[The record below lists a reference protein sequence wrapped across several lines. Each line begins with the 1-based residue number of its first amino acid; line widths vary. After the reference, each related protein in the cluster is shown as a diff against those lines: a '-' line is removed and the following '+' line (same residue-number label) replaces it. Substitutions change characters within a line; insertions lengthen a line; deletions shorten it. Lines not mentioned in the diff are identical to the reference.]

1 MGRKSAKIAGKKG
14 AADRARS
21 LIYTKALKEVTI
33 SAKSGGPDV
42 ESNFSLKVAID
53 RCKKANVPKDNIDR
67 AIKKGLGNDQADWKD
82 VNYEGYGPDGIA
94 IFVEAA
100 TDNVT
105 RTIANVR
112 SYFNKKGGSLGKE
125 GCLQFVFERKA
136 MFTVKAEGLDPD
148 ELMMELI
155 DAGAEEV
162 EKEDDEIII
171 QGEVESFGAIYN
183 KLEEMGIEIEDS
195 ALERLPLN
203 TKPADSKETYETVVT
218 IVELCE
224 DDDDVS
230 KVYHNMEYSEE
241 FSE

>member
-1 MGRKSAKIAGKKG
+1 MGRKSAKIANKKG
-14 AADRARS
+14 AADRQRS
-21 LIYTKALKEVTI
+21 LMFTKALKEVTI
-33 SAKSGGPDV
+33 ASKQGGPDIDT
-42 ESNFSLKVAID
+42 NFSLKVAVD
-53 RCKKANVPKDNIDR
+53 RCKKCNVPKDNIDR
-67 AIKKGLGNDQADWKD
+67 AIKKGQGSDQADWKE

-94 IFVEAA
+94 IFVEAN

-136 MFTVKAEGLDPD
+136 VFTIKDDGQDLDD
-148 ELMMELI
+148 LTLELI

-162 EKEDDEIII
+162 EREDGEIII
-171 QGEVESFGAIYN
+171 QGEVEAFGDIYK
-183 KLEEMGIEIEDS
+183 KLEELNIEIEDS

-203 TKPADSKETYETVVT
+203 KKDASSKEVYDTVAT

-230 KVYHNMEYSEE
+230 KVYHNMEYNEE
-241 FSE
+241 FNQ

>member
-21 LIYTKALKEVTI
+21 LIYTKTLKEVTI
-33 SAKSGGPDV
+33 AAKNGGEDI
-42 ESNFSLKVAID
+42 ESNFALKVAVD

-67 AIKKGLGNDQADWKD
+67 AIKKGMGNDQADWKD
-82 VNYEGYGPDGIA
+82 VNYEGYGPEGIA

-136 MFTVKAEGLDPD
+136 MFTIKDEGQDVD

-162 EKEDDEIII
+162 EKEDGEIII
-171 QGEVESFGAIYN
+171 QGEVEAFGDIYK
-183 KLEEMGIEIEDS
+183 KLEELKIEIEES
-195 ALERLPLN
+195 SLERLPLN
-203 TKPADSKETYETVVT
+203 TKAASSKEVYEVVAT

-224 DDDDVS
+224 DDGDVS
-230 KVYHNMEYSEE
+230 KVYHNMDFSEE
-241 FSE
+241 FSG

>member
-21 LIYTKALKEVTI
+21 LIYTKALKDVTI
-33 SAKSGGPDV
+33 SAKQGGPDI

-53 RCKKANVPKDNIDR
+53 RCKKANVPRDNIER
-67 AIKKGLGNDQADWKD
+67 AIKKGMGNDQADWKD
-82 VNYEGYGPDGIA
+82 VSYEGYGPDGIA
-94 IFVEAA
+94 IFVDAA

-136 MFTVKAEGLDPD
+136 MFTIKDSGQDLD
-148 ELMMELI
+148 ELTMELI
-155 DAGAEEV
+155 DVGAEEV
-162 EKEDDEIII
+162 EKEDGEIII
-171 QGEVESFGAIYN
+171 QGEVESFGGIYK
-183 KLEEMGIEIEDS
+183 KLEELGLEIEES
-195 ALERLPLN
+195 SLERLPLN
-203 TKPADSKETYETVVT
+203 TKAASTKEIYETVVT

-230 KVYHNMEYSEE
+230 TVYHNMDYSEE
-241 FSE
+241 FSS

>member
-33 SAKSGGPDV
+33 SAKQGGPEI

-136 MFTVKAEGLDPD
+136 MFTIKAEGLDPD

>member
-33 SAKSGGPDV
+33 SAKQGGEDI
-42 ESNFSLKVAID
+42 ESNFTLKVAID

-67 AIKKGLGNDQADWKD
+67 AIKKGMGNDQADWKE

-105 RTIANVR
+105 RTIANIR

-136 MFTVKAEGLDPD
+136 MFTIKDNGQDLDD
-148 ELMMELI
+148 LTLELI
-155 DAGAEEV
+155 DAGAEEI
-162 EKEDDEIII
+162 EREDGEIII
-171 QGEVESFGAIYN
+171 QSEVEAFGDIYK
-183 KLEEMGIEIEDS
+183 KLENLGLEIEES
-195 ALERLPLN
+195 SLERLPLN
-203 TKPADSKETYETVVT
+203 TKPAATKEIYDTVVT

-230 KVYHNMEYSEE
+230 TVYHNMEFSEE

>member
-21 LIYTKALKEVTI
+21 LIYTKTLKEVTI
-33 SAKSGGPDV
+33 AAKNGGEDI
-42 ESNFSLKVAID
+42 ESNFALKVAVD

-67 AIKKGLGNDQADWKD
+67 AIKKGMGNDQADWKD
-82 VNYEGYGPDGIA
+82 VNYEGYGPEGIA

-136 MFTVKAEGLDPD
+136 MFTIKDEGQDVD

-162 EKEDDEIII
+162 EKEDGEIII
-171 QGEVESFGAIYN
+171 QGEVEAFGDIYK
-183 KLEEMGIEIEDS
+183 KLEELKIEIEES
-195 ALERLPLN
+195 SLERLPLN
-203 TKPADSKETYETVVT
+203 TKAASSKEVYETVAT

-224 DDDDVS
+224 DDGDVS
-230 KVYHNMEYSEE
+230 KVYHNMDFSEE
-241 FSE
+241 FSG

>member
-33 SAKSGGPDV
+33 SAKNGGPDI

-67 AIKKGLGNDQADWKD
+67 AIKKGMGNDQADWKD

-230 KVYHNMEYSEE
+230 KVYHNMDYSEE

>member
-33 SAKSGGPDV
+33 AAKQGGEDMD
-42 ESNFSLKVAID
+42 SNFSLKVAVD

-67 AIKKGLGNDQADWKD
+67 AIKKGMGNDQADWKD

-94 IFVEAA
+94 IFVQAA

-136 MFTVKAEGLDPD
+136 MFTIKDSGQDID
-148 ELMMELI
+148 ELTMELI
-155 DAGAEEV
+155 DVGAEEV
-162 EKEDDEIII
+162 EKENGEIII
-171 QGEVESFGAIYN
+171 QGEVESFGDIYK
-183 KLEEMGIEIEDS
+183 KLEELGIEIEES
-195 ALERLPLN
+195 SLERLPLN
-203 TKPADSKETYETVVT
+203 TKAATSKEVYDTVVT

-230 KVYHNMEYSEE
+230 TVYHNMEYSEE

>member
-33 SAKSGGPDV
+33 SAKQGGEDID
-42 ESNFSLKVAID
+42 SNFSLKVAID

-67 AIKKGLGNDQADWKD
+67 AIKKGMGSDQADWKD

-125 GCLQFVFERKA
+125 GCLQFVFERKS
-136 MFTVKAEGLDPD
+136 MFTLKDEGQDID
-148 ELMMELI
+148 ELTLELI

-162 EKEDDEIII
+162 EKEDGEIII
-171 QGEVESFGAIYN
+171 QGEVEAFGAIYK
-183 KLEEMGIEIEDS
+183 KLEDLGLEIEES
-195 ALERLPLN
+195 SLERLPLN
-203 TKPADSKETYETVVT
+203 NKAATSKEVYDTVVT

-230 KVYHNMEYSEE
+230 KVYHNMDFSEE
-241 FSE
+241 FSD